1 MYLVLN
7 RRGTAARAPSLFA
20 PDSSIVASGSH
31 AKDSIVVVFCSLL
44 GEAPVTAGVA
54 LSPNYLPSPS
64 SRRLL
69 TEHLSGVRSEVDRI
83 PNRGFKAL
91 PGFSIDHN
99 RGMRDHFT
107 CGFHMKSIEMQRR
120 TGRD

>member
-1 MYLVLN
+1 MWPTLSSVRMHFVLN
-7 RRGTAARAPSLFA
+7 RRGTAARAPSLLA

-31 AKDSIVVVFCSLL
+31 AKDSIVVVFCSLP
-44 GEAPVTAGVA
+44 GEAPVTAGGVA
-54 LSPNYLPSPS
+54 LSPSYLPSPS

-91 PGFSIDHN
+91 PGLLYRSQ
-99 RGMRDHFT
+99 
-107 CGFHMKSIEMQRR
+107 S
-120 TGRD
+120 